1 MKAGRNR
8 LRKGGALPPMQTDMR
23 KSVRDTTYMET
34 VFPAEF
40 KEHPDDADFFPDFAK
55 MDIPENLGETLI
67 EALSNS
73 GIPETDA
80 IGTSVEGTTGL
91 QTGLVLKQF
100 KQEENMENK
109 DVSKLKEEVKK
120 VEGVNDVIWID
131 DAIDLSV
138 PKEILPEDIRD
149 IFYSEKSTL
158 MIIKFA
164 GTDASTETEKALSD
178 VRKIAGKQAFLSGVA
193 GVIKDTKDLA
203 NKETPIY
210 VLIAVILSIIIL
222 SITMESY
229 VIPIVFLS
237 SIGIA
242 IIYNM
247 GSNVIF
253 ENISYVTKALSAVL
267 QLGVTMDYSIF
278 LLHRYDEERESRE
291 NKVEAMAN
299 AIEATIESV
308 VGSALT
314 TVAGFLALCVMDLA
328 LGKDI
333 GLVMAKGVVI
343 GVICTITILPAL
355 VLTFDKV
362 IHKYKHKNILPT
374 FQKSSSFIIKHHKVI
389 VLISLLIL
397 IPAAIGKEKAS
408 VYYNLDESLPDNLP
422 SIVANDK
429 LKNEFN
435 MVSTNIILVR
445 DDLDRYKVK
454 EMVKELNNVDGVTM
468 AAALES
474 VLGSRIPENFLPNE
488 LLEQVKKG
496 GYEGIIVNSKY
507 KSATNE
513 VAVQLDEINE
523 IVKKYDPEG
532 LVGGEAPL
540 TNDLVT
546 IADSDFKKVSIFS
559 IVAIFLIIMV
569 IFKSISVP
577 VLLVLAI
584 ELAIFIN
591 LGIPYYT
598 GTTIPFISSI
608 VIGTIQLGATVDYA
622 ILLTSR
628 FKEELSNTNDKKE
641 AMIKALQSS
650 SRSIITSA
658 LTFFGATAGVGII
671 SELEMIS
678 SLCVLMARGAIIS
691 MLVILFVLPGVLLM
705 FEGIIVKTS
714 KSFIICKKEEK

>member
-1 MKAGRNR
+1 MNKVSKAIAQSRMLILVIAFLLLIPSVLGYLKTDVNYDI
-8 LRKGGALPPMQTDMR
+8 LGYLPDEL
-23 KSVRDTTYMET
+23 DTRI
-34 VFPAEF
+34 AQSIL
-40 KEHPDDADFFPDFAK
+40 KDDFDCGS
-55 MDIPENLGETLI
+55 LGMLI
-67 EALSNS
+67 
-73 GIPETDA
+73 
-80 IGTSVEGTTGL
+80 V
-91 QTGLVLKQF
+91 
-100 KQEENMENK
+100 ENMEDK

-149 IFYSEKSTL
+149 IFYSENSTL
-158 MIIKFA
+158 MIIKFV
-164 GTDASTETEKALSD
+164 GTDASTETENALSD

-355 VLTFDKV
+355 VLTFDKI

-374 FQKSSSFIIKHHKVI
+374 FQKSSSFIIKHHKGI

-435 MVSTNIILVR
+435 MVSTNIILVS

-454 EMVKELNNVDGVTM
+454 EMVKELNNIDGVTM
-468 AAALES
+468 AASLES

-577 VLLVLAI
+577 VLLVLSI

-714 KSFIICKKEEK
+714 KTFIICKKEEK

>member
-1 MKAGRNR
+1 MNKVSKAIAQSRMLILVIAFLLLIPSVLGYLKTDVNYDI
-8 LRKGGALPPMQTDMR
+8 LGYLPDEL
-23 KSVRDTTYMET
+23 DTRI
-34 VFPAEF
+34 AQSIL
-40 KEHPDDADFFPDFAK
+40 KDDFDCGS
-55 MDIPENLGETLI
+55 LGMLI
-67 EALSNS
+67 
-73 GIPETDA
+73 
-80 IGTSVEGTTGL
+80 V
-91 QTGLVLKQF
+91 
-100 KQEENMENK
+100 ENMEDK

-149 IFYSEKSTL
+149 IFYSENSTL
-158 MIIKFA
+158 MIIKFV
-164 GTDASTETEKALSD
+164 GTDASTETENALSD

-435 MVSTNIILVR
+435 MVSTNIILVS

-577 VLLVLAI
+577 ILLVLAI

-691 MLVILFVLPGVLLM
+691 MLVILFVLPGILLM
-705 FEGIIVKTS
+705 FEGIIIKTS
-714 KSFIICKKEEK
+714 KSFIMCKKEEK

>member
-1 MKAGRNR
+1 MNKVSKAIAQSRMLILVIAFLLLIPSVLGYLKTDVNYDI
-8 LRKGGALPPMQTDMR
+8 LGYLPDEL
-23 KSVRDTTYMET
+23 DTRI
-34 VFPAEF
+34 AQSIL
-40 KEHPDDADFFPDFAK
+40 KDDFDCGS
-55 MDIPENLGETLI
+55 LGMLI
-67 EALSNS
+67 
-73 GIPETDA
+73 
-80 IGTSVEGTTGL
+80 V
-91 QTGLVLKQF
+91 
-100 KQEENMENK
+100 ENMENK

-120 VEGVNDVIWID
+120 VEEVNDVIWID

-714 KSFIICKKEEK
+714 KSFIMCKKEEK

>member
-1 MKAGRNR
+1 MNKVSKAIAQSRILILVIAFLLLIPSVLGYLKTDVNYDI
-8 LRKGGALPPMQTDMR
+8 LGYLPDEL
-23 KSVRDTTYMET
+23 DTRI
-34 VFPAEF
+34 AQSIL
-40 KEHPDDADFFPDFAK
+40 KDDFDCGS
-55 MDIPENLGETLI
+55 LGMLI
-67 EALSNS
+67 
-73 GIPETDA
+73 
-80 IGTSVEGTTGL
+80 V
-91 QTGLVLKQF
+91 
-100 KQEENMENK
+100 ENMEDK

-149 IFYSEKSTL
+149 IFYSENSTL

-164 GTDASTETEKALSD
+164 DTDASTETEKALSD

-374 FQKSSSFIIKHHKVI
+374 FQKTSSFIIKHHKVI

-435 MVSTNIILVR
+435 MVSTNIILVS

-577 VLLVLAI
+577 VLLVLSI

-628 FKEELSNTNDKKE
+628 FKEELANANDKKE

-691 MLVILFVLPGVLLM
+691 MLVILFVLPGILLM

-714 KSFIICKKEEK
+714 KSFIRCKKEEK

>member
-1 MKAGRNR
+1 MNKVSKAIAQSRMLILVIAFLLLIPSVLGYLKTDVNYDI
-8 LRKGGALPPMQTDMR
+8 LGYLPDEL
-23 KSVRDTTYMET
+23 DTRI
-34 VFPAEF
+34 AQSIL
-40 KEHPDDADFFPDFAK
+40 KDDFDCGS
-55 MDIPENLGETLI
+55 LGMLI
-67 EALSNS
+67 
-73 GIPETDA
+73 
-80 IGTSVEGTTGL
+80 V
-91 QTGLVLKQF
+91 
-100 KQEENMENK
+100 ENMENK

-149 IFYSEKSTL
+149 IFYSENSTL
-158 MIIKFA
+158 MIIKFV
-164 GTDASTETEKALSD
+164 GTDASTETENALSD

-435 MVSTNIILVR
+435 MVSTNIILVS

-532 LVGGEAPL
+532 LIGGEAPL

-691 MLVILFVLPGVLLM
+691 MLVILFVLPGILLM
-705 FEGIIVKTS
+705 FEGIIIKTS
-714 KSFIICKKEEK
+714 KSFIMCKKEEK

>member
-1 MKAGRNR
+1 MNKVSKAIAQSRMLILVIAFLLLIPSVLGYLKTDVNYDI
-8 LRKGGALPPMQTDMR
+8 LGYLPDEL
-23 KSVRDTTYMET
+23 DTRI
-34 VFPAEF
+34 AQSIL
-40 KEHPDDADFFPDFAK
+40 KDDFDCGS
-55 MDIPENLGETLI
+55 LGMLI
-67 EALSNS
+67 
-73 GIPETDA
+73 
-80 IGTSVEGTTGL
+80 V
-91 QTGLVLKQF
+91 
-100 KQEENMENK
+100 ENMEDK
-109 DVSKLKEEVKK
+109 EVSKLKEEVKK

-149 IFYSEKSTL
+149 IFYSENSTL

-343 GVICTITILPAL
+343 GVVCTITILPAL

-397 IPAAIGKEKAS
+397 IPAAIGKEKVS

-435 MVSTNIILVR
+435 MVSTNIILVS

-705 FEGIIVKTS
+705 F
-714 KSFIICKKEEK
+714 

>member
-1 MKAGRNR
+1 MNKVSKAIAQSRMLILVIAFLLLIPSVLGYLKTDVNYDI
-8 LRKGGALPPMQTDMR
+8 LGYLPDEL
-23 KSVRDTTYMET
+23 DTRI
-34 VFPAEF
+34 AQSIL
-40 KEHPDDADFFPDFAK
+40 KDDFDCGS
-55 MDIPENLGETLI
+55 LGMLI
-67 EALSNS
+67 
-73 GIPETDA
+73 
-80 IGTSVEGTTGL
+80 V
-91 QTGLVLKQF
+91 
-100 KQEENMENK
+100 ENMENK

-149 IFYSEKSTL
+149 IFYSENSTL

-164 GTDASTETEKALSD
+164 GTDASTETENALSD

-474 VLGSRIPENFLPNE
+474 VLGSRVPENFLPNE

-691 MLVILFVLPGVLLM
+691 MLVILFVLPGILLM

-714 KSFIICKKEEK
+714 KSFIMCKKEEK

>member
-1 MKAGRNR
+1 MNKVSKAIAQSRMLILVIAFLLLIPSVLGYLKTDVNYDI
-8 LRKGGALPPMQTDMR
+8 LGYLPDEL
-23 KSVRDTTYMET
+23 DTRI
-34 VFPAEF
+34 AQSIL
-40 KEHPDDADFFPDFAK
+40 KDDFDCGS
-55 MDIPENLGETLI
+55 LGMLI
-67 EALSNS
+67 
-73 GIPETDA
+73 
-80 IGTSVEGTTGL
+80 V
-91 QTGLVLKQF
+91 
-100 KQEENMENK
+100 ENMENK

-149 IFYSEKSTL
+149 IFYSENSTL

-164 GTDASTETEKALSD
+164 GTDASTETENALSD

-714 KSFIICKKEEK
+714 KSFIMCKKEEK

>member
-1 MKAGRNR
+1 MNKVSKAIAQSRMLILVIAFLLLIPSVLGYLKTDVNYDI
-8 LRKGGALPPMQTDMR
+8 LGYLPDEL
-23 KSVRDTTYMET
+23 DTRI
-34 VFPAEF
+34 AQSIL
-40 KEHPDDADFFPDFAK
+40 KDDFDCGS
-55 MDIPENLGETLI
+55 LGMLI
-67 EALSNS
+67 
-73 GIPETDA
+73 
-80 IGTSVEGTTGL
+80 V
-91 QTGLVLKQF
+91 
-100 KQEENMENK
+100 ENMENK

-149 IFYSEKSTL
+149 IFYSENSTL

-577 VLLVLAI
+577 VILVLAI

-714 KSFIICKKEEK
+714 KSFIMCKKEEK

>member
-1 MKAGRNR
+1 MNKVSKAIAQSRMLILVIAFLLLIPSVLGYLKTDVNYDI
-8 LRKGGALPPMQTDMR
+8 LGYLPDEL
-23 KSVRDTTYMET
+23 DTRI
-34 VFPAEF
+34 AQSIL
-40 KEHPDDADFFPDFAK
+40 KDDFDCGS
-55 MDIPENLGETLI
+55 LGMLI
-67 EALSNS
+67 
-73 GIPETDA
+73 
-80 IGTSVEGTTGL
+80 V
-91 QTGLVLKQF
+91 
-100 KQEENMENK
+100 ENMEDK

-149 IFYSEKSTL
+149 IFYSENSTL
-158 MIIKFA
+158 MIIKFV
-164 GTDASTETEKALSD
+164 GTDASTETENALSD

-435 MVSTNIILVR
+435 MVSTNIILVS

-468 AAALES
+468 AASLES

-577 VLLVLAI
+577 ILLVLAI

-714 KSFIICKKEEK
+714 KTFIICKKEEK

>member
-1 MKAGRNR
+1 MNKVSKAIAQSRMLILVIAFLLLIPSVLGYLKTDVNYDI
-8 LRKGGALPPMQTDMR
+8 LGYLPDEL
-23 KSVRDTTYMET
+23 DTRI
-34 VFPAEF
+34 AQSIL
-40 KEHPDDADFFPDFAK
+40 KDDFDCGS
-55 MDIPENLGETLI
+55 LGMLI
-67 EALSNS
+67 
-73 GIPETDA
+73 
-80 IGTSVEGTTGL
+80 V
-91 QTGLVLKQF
+91 
-100 KQEENMENK
+100 ENMENK

-435 MVSTNIILVR
+435 MVSTNIILVS

-577 VLLVLAI
+577 VILVLAI

-714 KSFIICKKEEK
+714 KSFIMCKKEEK

>member
-1 MKAGRNR
+1 MNKVSKAIAQSRMLILVIAFLLLIPSVLGYLKTDVNYDI
-8 LRKGGALPPMQTDMR
+8 LGYLPDEL
-23 KSVRDTTYMET
+23 DTRI
-34 VFPAEF
+34 AQSIL
-40 KEHPDDADFFPDFAK
+40 KDDFDCGS
-55 MDIPENLGETLI
+55 LGMLI
-67 EALSNS
+67 
-73 GIPETDA
+73 
-80 IGTSVEGTTGL
+80 V
-91 QTGLVLKQF
+91 
-100 KQEENMENK
+100 ENMENK

-149 IFYSEKSTL
+149 IFYSENSTL

-691 MLVILFVLPGVLLM
+691 MLVILFVLPGILLI
-705 FEGIIVKTS
+705 FEGIIIKTS
-714 KSFIICKKEEK
+714 KSFIRCKKEEK

>member
-1 MKAGRNR
+1 MNKVSKAIAQSRMLILVIAFLLLIPSVLGYLKTDVNYDI
-8 LRKGGALPPMQTDMR
+8 LGYLPDEL
-23 KSVRDTTYMET
+23 DTRI
-34 VFPAEF
+34 AQSIL
-40 KEHPDDADFFPDFAK
+40 KDDFDCGS
-55 MDIPENLGETLI
+55 LGMLI
-67 EALSNS
+67 
-73 GIPETDA
+73 
-80 IGTSVEGTTGL
+80 V
-91 QTGLVLKQF
+91 
-100 KQEENMENK
+100 ENMEDK
-109 DVSKLKEEVKK
+109 EVSKLKEEVKK

-149 IFYSEKSTL
+149 IFYSENSTL

-343 GVICTITILPAL
+343 GVVCTITILPAL

-397 IPAAIGKEKAS
+397 IPAAIGKEKVS

-435 MVSTNIILVR
+435 MVSTNIILVS

-714 KSFIICKKEEK
+714 KTFIICKKEEK

>member
-1 MKAGRNR
+1 MNKVSKAIAQSRMLILVIAFLLLIPSVLGYLKTDVNYDI
-8 LRKGGALPPMQTDMR
+8 LGYLPDEL
-23 KSVRDTTYMET
+23 DTRI
-34 VFPAEF
+34 AQSIL
-40 KEHPDDADFFPDFAK
+40 KDDFDCGS
-55 MDIPENLGETLI
+55 LGMLI
-67 EALSNS
+67 
-73 GIPETDA
+73 
-80 IGTSVEGTTGL
+80 V
-91 QTGLVLKQF
+91 
-100 KQEENMENK
+100 ENMENK

-149 IFYSEKSTL
+149 IFYSENSTL

-705 FEGIIVKTS
+705 FEGIIVKQVNLL
-714 KSFIICKKEEK
+714 

>member
-1 MKAGRNR
+1 MNKVSKAIAQSRMLILVIAFLLLIPSVLGYLKTDVNYDI
-8 LRKGGALPPMQTDMR
+8 LGYLPDEL
-23 KSVRDTTYMET
+23 DTRI
-34 VFPAEF
+34 AQSIL
-40 KEHPDDADFFPDFAK
+40 KDDFDCGS
-55 MDIPENLGETLI
+55 LGMLI
-67 EALSNS
+67 
-73 GIPETDA
+73 
-80 IGTSVEGTTGL
+80 V
-91 QTGLVLKQF
+91 
-100 KQEENMENK
+100 ENMEDK

-149 IFYSEKSTL
+149 IFYSENSTL
-158 MIIKFA
+158 MIIKFV
-164 GTDASTETEKALSD
+164 GTDASTETENALSD

-435 MVSTNIILVR
+435 MVSTNIILVS

-468 AAALES
+468 AASLES

-577 VLLVLAI
+577 ILLVLAI

-691 MLVILFVLPGVLLM
+691 MLVILFVLPGILLI
-705 FEGIIVKTS
+705 FEGIIIKTS
-714 KSFIICKKEEK
+714 KSFIMCKKEEK

>member
-1 MKAGRNR
+1 MNKVSKAIAQSRMLILVIAFLLLIPSVLGYLKTDVNYDI
-8 LRKGGALPPMQTDMR
+8 LGYLPDEL
-23 KSVRDTTYMET
+23 DTRI
-34 VFPAEF
+34 AQSIL
-40 KEHPDDADFFPDFAK
+40 KDDFDCGS
-55 MDIPENLGETLI
+55 LGMLI
-67 EALSNS
+67 
-73 GIPETDA
+73 
-80 IGTSVEGTTGL
+80 V
-91 QTGLVLKQF
+91 
-100 KQEENMENK
+100 ENMENK

-149 IFYSEKSTL
+149 IFYSENSTL

-164 GTDASTETEKALSD
+164 GTDASTETENALSD

-474 VLGSRIPENFLPNE
+474 ILGSRIPENFLPNE

-714 KSFIICKKEEK
+714 KSFIMCKKEEK

>member
-1 MKAGRNR
+1 MNKVSKTIAQSRMFILVIAFLLLIPSVLGYLKTDVNYDI
-8 LRKGGALPPMQTDMR
+8 LGYLPDEL
-23 KSVRDTTYMET
+23 DTRI
-34 VFPAEF
+34 AQSIL
-40 KEHPDDADFFPDFAK
+40 KDDFDCGS
-55 MDIPENLGETLI
+55 LGMLI
-67 EALSNS
+67 
-73 GIPETDA
+73 
-80 IGTSVEGTTGL
+80 V
-91 QTGLVLKQF
+91 
-100 KQEENMENK
+100 ENMENK

-149 IFYSEKSTL
+149 IFYSENSTL

-374 FQKSSSFIIKHHKVI
+374 FQKTSSFIIKHHKVI

-577 VLLVLAI
+577 VLLVLSI

-628 FKEELSNTNDKKE
+628 FKEELANTNDKKE

-691 MLVILFVLPGVLLM
+691 MLVILFVLPGILLM
-705 FEGIIVKTS
+705 FEDIIVKTS
-714 KSFIICKKEEK
+714 KSFIRCKKEEK

>member
-1 MKAGRNR
+1 MNKVSKAIAQSRMLILVIAFLLLIPSVLGYLKTDVNYDI
-8 LRKGGALPPMQTDMR
+8 LGYLPDEL
-23 KSVRDTTYMET
+23 DTRI
-34 VFPAEF
+34 AQSIL
-40 KEHPDDADFFPDFAK
+40 KDDFDCGS
-55 MDIPENLGETLI
+55 LGMLI
-67 EALSNS
+67 
-73 GIPETDA
+73 
-80 IGTSVEGTTGL
+80 V
-91 QTGLVLKQF
+91 
-100 KQEENMENK
+100 ENMEDK

-149 IFYSEKSTL
+149 IFYSENSTL

-164 GTDASTETEKALSD
+164 GTDASTETENALSD

-435 MVSTNIILVR
+435 MVSTNIILVS

-714 KSFIICKKEEK
+714 KSFIMCKKEEK

>member
-1 MKAGRNR
+1 MNKVSKAIAQSRMLILVIAFLLLIPSVLGYLKTDVNYDI
-8 LRKGGALPPMQTDMR
+8 LGYLPDEL
-23 KSVRDTTYMET
+23 DTRI
-34 VFPAEF
+34 AQSIL
-40 KEHPDDADFFPDFAK
+40 KDDFDCGS
-55 MDIPENLGETLI
+55 LGMLI
-67 EALSNS
+67 
-73 GIPETDA
+73 
-80 IGTSVEGTTGL
+80 V
-91 QTGLVLKQF
+91 
-100 KQEENMENK
+100 ENMENK

-314 TVAGFLALCVMDLA
+314 TVAGFLALCVMELA

-468 AAALES
+468 ATALES

-577 VLLVLAI
+577 VLLVLSI

-691 MLVILFVLPGVLLM
+691 MLVILFVLPGILLM

-714 KSFIICKKEEK
+714 KSFIRCKKEEK

>member
-1 MKAGRNR
+1 MNKVSKAIAQSRMLILVIAFLLLIPSVLGYLKTDVNYDI
-8 LRKGGALPPMQTDMR
+8 LGYLPDEL
-23 KSVRDTTYMET
+23 DTRI
-34 VFPAEF
+34 AQSIL
-40 KEHPDDADFFPDFAK
+40 KDDFDCGS
-55 MDIPENLGETLI
+55 LGMLI
-67 EALSNS
+67 
-73 GIPETDA
+73 
-80 IGTSVEGTTGL
+80 V
-91 QTGLVLKQF
+91 
-100 KQEENMENK
+100 ENMENK

-149 IFYSEKSTL
+149 IFYSENSTL

-474 VLGSRIPENFLPNE
+474 VLGSRVPENFLPNE

-714 KSFIICKKEEK
+714 KSFIMCKKEEK

>member
-1 MKAGRNR
+1 MNKVSKAIAQSRMLILVIAFLLLIPSVLGYLKTDVNYDI
-8 LRKGGALPPMQTDMR
+8 LGYLPDEL
-23 KSVRDTTYMET
+23 DTRI
-34 VFPAEF
+34 AQSIL
-40 KEHPDDADFFPDFAK
+40 KDDFDCGS
-55 MDIPENLGETLI
+55 LGMLI
-67 EALSNS
+67 
-73 GIPETDA
+73 
-80 IGTSVEGTTGL
+80 V
-91 QTGLVLKQF
+91 
-100 KQEENMENK
+100 ENMEDK
-109 DVSKLKEEVKK
+109 EVSKLKEEVKK

-149 IFYSEKSTL
+149 IFYSENSTL

-178 VRKIAGKQAFLSGVA
+178 VRKIAGNQAFLSGVA

-343 GVICTITILPAL
+343 GVVCTITILPAL

-397 IPAAIGKEKAS
+397 IPAAIGKEKVS

-435 MVSTNIILVR
+435 MVSTNIILVS

-714 KSFIICKKEEK
+714 KYFIMCKKEEK

>member
-1 MKAGRNR
+1 MNKVSKAIAQSRMLILVIAFLLLIPSVLGYLKTDVNYDI
-8 LRKGGALPPMQTDMR
+8 LGYLPDEL
-23 KSVRDTTYMET
+23 DTRI
-34 VFPAEF
+34 AQSIL
-40 KEHPDDADFFPDFAK
+40 KDDFDCGS
-55 MDIPENLGETLI
+55 LGMLI
-67 EALSNS
+67 
-73 GIPETDA
+73 
-80 IGTSVEGTTGL
+80 V
-91 QTGLVLKQF
+91 
-100 KQEENMENK
+100 ENMEDK

-149 IFYSEKSTL
+149 IFYSENSTL
-158 MIIKFA
+158 MIIKFV
-164 GTDASTETEKALSD
+164 GTDASTETENALSD

-435 MVSTNIILVR
+435 MVSTNIILVS

-577 VLLVLAI
+577 ILLVLAI

-691 MLVILFVLPGVLLM
+691 MLVILFVLPGILLI
-705 FEGIIVKTS
+705 FEGIIIKTS
-714 KSFIICKKEEK
+714 KSFIMCKKEEK

>member
-1 MKAGRNR
+1 MNKVSKAIAQSRMLILVIAFLLLIPSVLGYLKTDVNYDI
-8 LRKGGALPPMQTDMR
+8 LGYLPDEL
-23 KSVRDTTYMET
+23 DTRI
-34 VFPAEF
+34 AQSIL
-40 KEHPDDADFFPDFAK
+40 KDDFDCGS
-55 MDIPENLGETLI
+55 LGMLI
-67 EALSNS
+67 
-73 GIPETDA
+73 
-80 IGTSVEGTTGL
+80 V
-91 QTGLVLKQF
+91 
-100 KQEENMENK
+100 ENMENK

-149 IFYSEKSTL
+149 IFYSENSTL

-164 GTDASTETEKALSD
+164 GTDASTETENALSD

-247 GSNVIF
+247 GSNVSF

-435 MVSTNIILVR
+435 MVSTNIILVS

-714 KSFIICKKEEK
+714 KSFIMCKKEEK

>member
-1 MKAGRNR
+1 MNKVSKAIAQSRMLILVIAFLLLIPSVLGYLKTDVNYDI
-8 LRKGGALPPMQTDMR
+8 LGYLPDEL
-23 KSVRDTTYMET
+23 DTRI
-34 VFPAEF
+34 AQSIL
-40 KEHPDDADFFPDFAK
+40 KDDFDCGS
-55 MDIPENLGETLI
+55 LGMLI
-67 EALSNS
+67 
-73 GIPETDA
+73 
-80 IGTSVEGTTGL
+80 V
-91 QTGLVLKQF
+91 
-100 KQEENMENK
+100 ENMEDK

-149 IFYSEKSTL
+149 IFYSENSTL
-158 MIIKFA
+158 MIIKFV
-164 GTDASTETEKALSD
+164 GTDASTETENALSD

-374 FQKSSSFIIKHHKVI
+374 FQKSSSFIIKHHKGI

-435 MVSTNIILVR
+435 MVSTNIILVS

-454 EMVKELNNVDGVTM
+454 EMVKELNNIDGVTM
-468 AAALES
+468 AASLES
-474 VLGSRIPENFLPNE
+474 VLGYRIPENFLPNE

-577 VLLVLAI
+577 VLLVLSI

-691 MLVILFVLPGVLLM
+691 MLVILFVLPGILLI
-705 FEGIIVKTS
+705 FEGIIIKTS
-714 KSFIICKKEEK
+714 KSFIRCKKEEK

>member
-1 MKAGRNR
+1 MNKVSKAIAQSRMLILVIAFLLLIPSVLGYLKTDVNYDI
-8 LRKGGALPPMQTDMR
+8 LGYLPDEL
-23 KSVRDTTYMET
+23 DTRI
-34 VFPAEF
+34 AQSIL
-40 KEHPDDADFFPDFAK
+40 KDDFDCGS
-55 MDIPENLGETLI
+55 LGMLI
-67 EALSNS
+67 
-73 GIPETDA
+73 
-80 IGTSVEGTTGL
+80 V
-91 QTGLVLKQF
+91 
-100 KQEENMENK
+100 ENMENK

-149 IFYSEKSTL
+149 IFYSENSTL

-299 AIEATIESV
+299 AIEATVESV

-714 KSFIICKKEEK
+714 KSFIMCKKEEK

>member
-1 MKAGRNR
+1 MNKVSKAIAQSRMLILVIAFLLLISSVLGYLKTDVNYDI
-8 LRKGGALPPMQTDMR
+8 LVYLPDEL
-23 KSVRDTTYMET
+23 DTRI
-34 VFPAEF
+34 AQSIL
-40 KEHPDDADFFPDFAK
+40 KDDFDCGS
-55 MDIPENLGETLI
+55 LGMLI
-67 EALSNS
+67 
-73 GIPETDA
+73 
-80 IGTSVEGTTGL
+80 V
-91 QTGLVLKQF
+91 
-100 KQEENMENK
+100 ENMEDK

-149 IFYSEKSTL
+149 IFYSENSTL
-158 MIIKFA
+158 IIIKFV
-164 GTDASTETEKALSD
+164 GTDASTETENALSD

-435 MVSTNIILVR
+435 MVSTNIILVS

-577 VLLVLAI
+577 VLLVLSI

-691 MLVILFVLPGVLLM
+691 MLVILFVLPGILLI
-705 FEGIIVKTS
+705 FEGIIIKTS
-714 KSFIICKKEEK
+714 KSFIRCKKEEK

>member
-1 MKAGRNR
+1 MNKVSKAIAQSRMLILVIAFLLLIPSVLGYLKTDVNYDI
-8 LRKGGALPPMQTDMR
+8 LGYLPDEL
-23 KSVRDTTYMET
+23 DTRI
-34 VFPAEF
+34 AQSIL
-40 KEHPDDADFFPDFAK
+40 KDDFDCGS
-55 MDIPENLGETLI
+55 LGMLI
-67 EALSNS
+67 
-73 GIPETDA
+73 
-80 IGTSVEGTTGL
+80 V
-91 QTGLVLKQF
+91 
-100 KQEENMENK
+100 ENMENK

-149 IFYSEKSTL
+149 IFYSENSTL

-164 GTDASTETEKALSD
+164 GTDASTETENALSD

-229 VIPIVFLS
+229 VIPIIFLS

-333 GLVMAKGVVI
+333 GLVMAKGVII
-343 GVICTITILPAL
+343 GVVCTITILPAL

-532 LVGGEAPL
+532 LIGGEAPL

-714 KSFIICKKEEK
+714 KSFIMCKKEEK

>member
-1 MKAGRNR
+1 MNKVSKAIAQSRMLILVIAFLLLIPSVLGYLKTDVNYDI
-8 LRKGGALPPMQTDMR
+8 LGYLPDEL
-23 KSVRDTTYMET
+23 DTRI
-34 VFPAEF
+34 AQSIL
-40 KEHPDDADFFPDFAK
+40 KDDFDCGS
-55 MDIPENLGETLI
+55 LGMLI
-67 EALSNS
+67 
-73 GIPETDA
+73 
-80 IGTSVEGTTGL
+80 V
-91 QTGLVLKQF
+91 
-100 KQEENMENK
+100 ENMENK

-149 IFYSEKSTL
+149 IFYSENSTL

-164 GTDASTETEKALSD
+164 GTDASTETENALSD

-468 AAALES
+468 AASLES

-577 VLLVLAI
+577 VLLVLSI

-714 KSFIICKKEEK
+714 KTFIICKKEEK

>member
-1 MKAGRNR
+1 MNKVSKAIAQSRMLILVIAFLLLIPSVLGYLKTDVNYDI
-8 LRKGGALPPMQTDMR
+8 LGYLPDEL
-23 KSVRDTTYMET
+23 DTRI
-34 VFPAEF
+34 AQSIL
-40 KEHPDDADFFPDFAK
+40 KDDFDCGS
-55 MDIPENLGETLI
+55 LGMLI
-67 EALSNS
+67 
-73 GIPETDA
+73 
-80 IGTSVEGTTGL
+80 V
-91 QTGLVLKQF
+91 
-100 KQEENMENK
+100 ENMENK

-149 IFYSEKSTL
+149 VFYSENSTL

-242 IIYNM
+242 IIYNI

-577 VLLVLAI
+577 VLLVLSI

-628 FKEELSNTNDKKE
+628 FKEELANTNDKKE

-691 MLVILFVLPGVLLM
+691 MLVILFVLPGILLM

-714 KSFIICKKEEK
+714 KSFIRCKKEEE

>member
-1 MKAGRNR
+1 MNKVSKAIAQSRMLILVIAFLLLIPSVLGYLKTDVNYDI
-8 LRKGGALPPMQTDMR
+8 LGYLPDEL
-23 KSVRDTTYMET
+23 DTRI
-34 VFPAEF
+34 AQSIL
-40 KEHPDDADFFPDFAK
+40 KDDFDCGS
-55 MDIPENLGETLI
+55 LGMLI
-67 EALSNS
+67 
-73 GIPETDA
+73 
-80 IGTSVEGTTGL
+80 V
-91 QTGLVLKQF
+91 
-100 KQEENMENK
+100 ENMEDK
-109 DVSKLKEEVKK
+109 EVSKLKEEVKK

-149 IFYSEKSTL
+149 IFYSENSTL

-397 IPAAIGKEKAS
+397 IPAAIGKEKVS

-435 MVSTNIILVR
+435 MVSTNIILVS

-714 KSFIICKKEEK
+714 KTFIICKKEEK

>member
-1 MKAGRNR
+1 MNKVSKAIAQSRMLILVIAFLLLIPSVLGYLKTDVNYDI
-8 LRKGGALPPMQTDMR
+8 LGYLPDEL
-23 KSVRDTTYMET
+23 DTRI
-34 VFPAEF
+34 AQSIL
-40 KEHPDDADFFPDFAK
+40 KDDFDCGS
-55 MDIPENLGETLI
+55 LGMLI
-67 EALSNS
+67 
-73 GIPETDA
+73 
-80 IGTSVEGTTGL
+80 V
-91 QTGLVLKQF
+91 
-100 KQEENMENK
+100 ENMENK

-149 IFYSEKSTL
+149 IFYSENSTL

-164 GTDASTETEKALSD
+164 GTDASTETENALSD

-397 IPAAIGKEKAS
+397 IPAAIGKEKVS

-435 MVSTNIILVR
+435 MVSTNIILVS

-714 KSFIICKKEEK
+714 KTFIICKKEEK

>member
-1 MKAGRNR
+1 MNKVSKAIAQSRMLILVIAFLLLIPSVLGYLKTDVNYDI
-8 LRKGGALPPMQTDMR
+8 LGYLPDEL
-23 KSVRDTTYMET
+23 DTRI
-34 VFPAEF
+34 AQSIL
-40 KEHPDDADFFPDFAK
+40 KDDFDCGS
-55 MDIPENLGETLI
+55 LGMLI
-67 EALSNS
+67 
-73 GIPETDA
+73 
-80 IGTSVEGTTGL
+80 V
-91 QTGLVLKQF
+91 
-100 KQEENMENK
+100 ENMENK

-149 IFYSEKSTL
+149 IFYSENSTL
-158 MIIKFA
+158 MIIKFV
-164 GTDASTETEKALSD
+164 GTDASTETENALSD

-435 MVSTNIILVR
+435 MVSTNIILVS

-474 VLGSRIPENFLPNE
+474 VLGSRVPENFLPNE

-714 KSFIICKKEEK
+714 KTFIICKKEEK

>member
-1 MKAGRNR
+1 MNKVSKAIAQSRMLILVIAFLLLIPSVLGYLKTDVNYDI
-8 LRKGGALPPMQTDMR
+8 LGYLPDEL
-23 KSVRDTTYMET
+23 DTRI
-34 VFPAEF
+34 AQSIL
-40 KEHPDDADFFPDFAK
+40 KDDFDCGS
-55 MDIPENLGETLI
+55 LGMLI
-67 EALSNS
+67 
-73 GIPETDA
+73 
-80 IGTSVEGTTGL
+80 V
-91 QTGLVLKQF
+91 
-100 KQEENMENK
+100 ENMEDK

-149 IFYSEKSTL
+149 IFYSENSTL
-158 MIIKFA
+158 MIIKFV
-164 GTDASTETEKALSD
+164 GTDASTETENALSD

-291 NKVEAMAN
+291 NKVEAMDN

-691 MLVILFVLPGVLLM
+691 MLVILFVLPGILLM
-705 FEGIIVKTS
+705 FEGIIIKTS
-714 KSFIICKKEEK
+714 KSFIMCKKEEK

>member
-1 MKAGRNR
+1 MNKVSKAIAQSRMLILVIAFLLLIPSVLGYLKTDVNYDI
-8 LRKGGALPPMQTDMR
+8 LGYLPDEL
-23 KSVRDTTYMET
+23 DTRI
-34 VFPAEF
+34 AQSIL
-40 KEHPDDADFFPDFAK
+40 KDDFDCGS
-55 MDIPENLGETLI
+55 LGMLI
-67 EALSNS
+67 
-73 GIPETDA
+73 
-80 IGTSVEGTTGL
+80 V
-91 QTGLVLKQF
+91 
-100 KQEENMENK
+100 ENMENK

-149 IFYSEKSTL
+149 IFYSENSTL

-314 TVAGFLALCVMDLA
+314 TVAGFLALCVMELA

-577 VLLVLAI
+577 VLLVLSI

-628 FKEELSNTNDKKE
+628 FKEELANTNDKKE

-691 MLVILFVLPGVLLM
+691 MLVILFVLPGILLM

-714 KSFIICKKEEK
+714 KSFIRCKKEEK

>member
-1 MKAGRNR
+1 MNKVSKAIAQSRMLILVIAFLLLIPSVLGYLKTDVNYDI
-8 LRKGGALPPMQTDMR
+8 LGYLPDEL
-23 KSVRDTTYMET
+23 DTRI
-34 VFPAEF
+34 AQSIL
-40 KEHPDDADFFPDFAK
+40 KDDFDCGS
-55 MDIPENLGETLI
+55 LGMLI
-67 EALSNS
+67 
-73 GIPETDA
+73 
-80 IGTSVEGTTGL
+80 V
-91 QTGLVLKQF
+91 
-100 KQEENMENK
+100 ENMENK

-149 IFYSEKSTL
+149 IFYSENSTL

-314 TVAGFLALCVMDLA
+314 TVAGFLALCVMELA

-468 AAALES
+468 ATALES

-628 FKEELSNTNDKKE
+628 FKEELANTNDKKE

-691 MLVILFVLPGVLLM
+691 MLVILFVLPGILLM

-714 KSFIICKKEEK
+714 KSFIMCKKEEK

>member
-1 MKAGRNR
+1 MNKVSKAIAQSRMLILVIAFLLLIPSVLGYLKTDVNYDI
-8 LRKGGALPPMQTDMR
+8 LGYLPDEL
-23 KSVRDTTYMET
+23 DTRI
-34 VFPAEF
+34 AQSIL
-40 KEHPDDADFFPDFAK
+40 KDDFDCGS
-55 MDIPENLGETLI
+55 LGMLI
-67 EALSNS
+67 
-73 GIPETDA
+73 
-80 IGTSVEGTTGL
+80 V
-91 QTGLVLKQF
+91 
-100 KQEENMENK
+100 ENMENK

-149 IFYSEKSTL
+149 IFYSENSTL

-164 GTDASTETEKALSD
+164 GTDASTETENALSD

-474 VLGSRIPENFLPNE
+474 VLGYRVPENFLPNE

-628 FKEELSNTNDKKE
+628 FKEELSNTNDKKK

-714 KSFIICKKEEK
+714 KTFIICKKEEK

>member
-1 MKAGRNR
+1 MNKVSKAIAQSRMLILVIAFLLLIPSVLGYLKTDVNYDI
-8 LRKGGALPPMQTDMR
+8 LGYLPDEL
-23 KSVRDTTYMET
+23 DTRI
-34 VFPAEF
+34 AQSIL
-40 KEHPDDADFFPDFAK
+40 KDDFDCGS
-55 MDIPENLGETLI
+55 LGMLI
-67 EALSNS
+67 
-73 GIPETDA
+73 
-80 IGTSVEGTTGL
+80 V
-91 QTGLVLKQF
+91 
-100 KQEENMENK
+100 ENMENK
-109 DVSKLKEEVKK
+109 DVSKLKEQVKK

-149 IFYSEKSTL
+149 IFYSENSTL
-158 MIIKFA
+158 MIIKFV
-164 GTDASTETEKALSD
+164 GTDASTETENALSD

-435 MVSTNIILVR
+435 MVSTNIILVS

-468 AAALES
+468 AASLES

-577 VLLVLAI
+577 ILLVLAI

-691 MLVILFVLPGVLLM
+691 MLVILFVLPGILLI
-705 FEGIIVKTS
+705 FEGIIIKTS
-714 KSFIICKKEEK
+714 KSFIRCKKEEK

>member
-1 MKAGRNR
+1 MNKVSKAIAQSRMLILVIAFLLLIPSVLGYLKTDVNYDI
-8 LRKGGALPPMQTDMR
+8 LGYLPDEL
-23 KSVRDTTYMET
+23 DTRI
-34 VFPAEF
+34 AQSIL
-40 KEHPDDADFFPDFAK
+40 KDDFDCGS
-55 MDIPENLGETLI
+55 LGMLI
-67 EALSNS
+67 
-73 GIPETDA
+73 
-80 IGTSVEGTTGL
+80 V
-91 QTGLVLKQF
+91 
-100 KQEENMENK
+100 ENMENK

-149 IFYSEKSTL
+149 IFYSENSTL

-397 IPAAIGKEKAS
+397 IPAAIGKEKVS

-435 MVSTNIILVR
+435 MVSTNIILVS

-532 LVGGEAPL
+532 LFGGEAPL

-714 KSFIICKKEEK
+714 KSFIMCKKEEK